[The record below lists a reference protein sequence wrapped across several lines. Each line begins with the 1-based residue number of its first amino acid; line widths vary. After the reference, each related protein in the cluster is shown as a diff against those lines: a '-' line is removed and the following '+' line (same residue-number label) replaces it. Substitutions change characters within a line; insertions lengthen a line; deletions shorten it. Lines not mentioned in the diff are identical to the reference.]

1 MVASVAGRPSIGKPC
16 LHLAEGFDN
25 CGRGSIRNVLDNS
38 LVRIG
43 CASED
48 MLVHLAGISEDN
60 LAKEYDAGCAVIA
73 YQLRQGCVPL
83 Y

>member
-1 MVASVAGRPSIGKPC
+1 

-60 LAKEYDAGCAVIA
+60 LAKEYDAGCAVMPTSCDKGA
-73 YQLRQGCVPL
+73 CLFTDKNSAANSVTN
-83 Y
+83 